1 MKTKIEKLKNGLTI
15 VYCQDKTRH
24 SFSLELI
31 IKFGGNNRQFIIDN
45 KEYNLTP
52 GYAHF
57 LEHAII
63 EHNSYQ
69 NLLTLFSKKNIDFNG
84 ITNSNFTSFYFNCL
98 HNFKKNVE
106 IFLKA
111 IHSKNIL
118 EADLIKIKEP
128 ILEEINSRK
137 DNNFFRLNKMT
148 SKSLFK
154 IIPDNNIC
162 GDVDDINN
170 LNYELLNLC
179 HDVFYTP
186 TNEILFIGGNIDI
199 SEMTEFINNIYN
211 SLEFKSYQVMIPD
224 FKEPNEVNKKENY
237 FKTNTSEDYTRIT
250 YKLNIKS
257 FNSLERIKLSFY
269 IECMFIDNF
278 SSVSKI
284 YQEILGKHISNF
296 DIDYNINF
304 IEDFL
309 IIEFGLY
316 TNSKEEFINLIN
328 NTINNLEFNQDNF
341 DLTKKRSMIDLLLRE
356 ENFNYFKRCFLDNI
370 LVFNYYDY
378 DKINDIESFNFNEYQ
393 EVINNLDFSNYTINS
408 FIKK

>member
-1 MKTKIEKLKNGLTI
+1 
-15 VYCQDKTRH
+15 
-24 SFSLELI
+24 
-31 IKFGGNNRQFIIDN
+31 
-45 KEYNLTP
+45 
-52 GYAHF
+52 
-57 LEHAII
+57 
-63 EHNSYQ
+63 
-69 NLLTLFSKKNIDFNG
+69 
-84 ITNSNFTSFYFNCL
+84 
-98 HNFKKNVE
+98 
-106 IFLKA
+106 
-111 IHSKNIL
+111 
-118 EADLIKIKEP
+118 
-128 ILEEINSRK
+128 
-137 DNNFFRLNKMT
+137 MT

-250 YKLNIKS
+250 YKLNIKT
-257 FNSLERIKLSFY
+257 FNSLEKIKLSFY

-284 YQEILGKHISNF
+284 YQDILGKHISNF

-316 TNSKEEFINLIN
+316 TNCKDEFINLIN

-378 DKINDIESFNFNEYQ
+378 DKINDI
-393 EVINNLDFSNYTINS
+393 
-408 FIKK
+408 